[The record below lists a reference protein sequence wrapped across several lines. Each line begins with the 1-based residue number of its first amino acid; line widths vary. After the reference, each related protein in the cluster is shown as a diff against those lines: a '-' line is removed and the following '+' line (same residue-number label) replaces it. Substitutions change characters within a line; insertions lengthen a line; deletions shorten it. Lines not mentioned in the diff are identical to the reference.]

1 MKSRDSA
8 LEQSIR
14 QVRAALAGLRFG
26 TIEIVVHDGK
36 VAYIE
41 RRERTRISNSAQP
54 DSDHRPRS
62 NTTPPGERSSCG

>member
-1 MKSRDSA
+1 MNSRDSA

-36 VAYIE
+36 IAYVE
-41 RRERTRISNSAQP
+41 RRERVRIDA
-54 DSDHRPRS
+54 HAE
-62 NTTPPGERSSCG
+62 TGGEE